1 MNKLDPTI
9 GNLELS
15 HSLISDEMFKYTD
28 EQMDYFLKNLCDQ
41 QLGIKNDVEFTNEI
55 LDDVLPYVVCII
67 CIDQNFSVVMQDSQ
81 SIISMNIGDVLIFPS
96 EMKHGIS
103 DTNKALIRKICYRE
117 KIKNNTG
124 SKEFVVTSTIIDK
137 YQVIVYADSEEEAL
151 SNAKTIPISQWKH
164 LDLYPDVP
172 ERKIIRYGKW
182 CNFEIES

>member
-1 MNKLDPTI
+1 MYKLAPDI

-15 HSLISDEMFKYTD
+15 HSLVSNEMLKYTD
-28 EQMDYFLKNLCDQ
+28 EQMDYFLKNVCDQ
-41 QLGIKNDVEFTNEI
+41 QLGIKNDVEFIDEI

-67 CIDQNFSVVMQDSQ
+67 CTDQNFSVVMKESK
-81 SIISMNIGDVLIFPS
+81 SIISMSPGDVLIFPS
-96 EMKHGIS
+96 EMTHGVS
-103 DTNKALIRKICYRE
+103 DINKALVRKICYRE

-124 SKEFVVTSTIIDK
+124 GKKFVVTSTIIDK
-137 YQVIVYADSEEEAL
+137 YQVVVHANSEEEAV

>member
-1 MNKLDPTI
+1 MNKLEPNI

-15 HSLISDEMFKYTD
+15 HSLISEEMLKYTN

-41 QLGIKNDVEFTNEI
+41 QLGIKNNVEFTNEI
-55 LDDVLPYVVCII
+55 LDDVLPYVMCII

-137 YQVIVYADSEEEAL
+137 YQVTVYADSEEEAL
-151 SNAKTIPISQWKH
+151 SNAKTIPISQWTH
-164 LDLYPDVP
+164 LDLYPDVE

-182 CNFEIES
+182 CNFEISS